1 MTRKPRKKIKGQRR
15 ESTNTTQTFRY
26 DELRMR
32 HGFIDFM
39 IQCDLPY
46 TFLSS
51 VYFDAFVEKYAN
63 PQFKSIPKEVTRDDI
78 MERFQDQREQVKEL
92 VEGIRGKFSLSFET
106 WVSETP
112 NDHYLCLTEYFIDDE
127 WKLNKRII
135 SLSRET

>member
-63 PQFKSIPKEVTRDDI
+63 PQFKSIPKEVTRDYI
-78 MERFQDQREQVKEL
+78 MERFERT
-92 VEGIRGKFSLSFET
+92 S
-106 WVSETP
+106 
-112 NDHYLCLTEYFIDDE
+112 
-127 WKLNKRII
+127 KRIG
-135 SLSRET
+135 